1 MSPPLSQPLSPFLNA
16 AQARTNGHAS
26 KWSKVLGE
34 ISEKL
39 KLSQPGSVAIVAS
52 ARQTNEELYLLSKL
66 AKKLGALTDSVPRR
80 GEGDRLLLSA
90 DRNPNGEGARLTGIA
105 AEPMG
110 SNLPKIA
117 EGIRDGQV
125 KTLVVFGEDVTRH
138 GIGVDLLGKL
148 ETLIVSDLLPNETTK
163 LAHYLLPGCAQAE
176 KRGTFTN
183 GKGRVQRFMKAI
195 EPRGEARPEWE
206 FLAELVSGVTGGKIP
221 ANLEG
226 LFNQMAGDVPAFR
239 DMTWAK
245 LGNLG
250 VTANL

>member
-1 MSPPLSQPLSPFLNA
+1 VGASP
-16 AQARTNGHAS
+16 ARWKS
-26 KWSKVLGE
+26 VLQE

-39 KLSQPGSVAIVAS
+39 KQAQAGSVAIIAS

-117 EGIRDGQV
+117 EGIRNGKI

-138 GIGVDLLGKL
+138 GIGADLLGKL
-148 ETLIVSDLLPNETTK
+148 EALIVSDLLPSETTK
-163 LAHYLLPGCAQAE
+163 LAHYLLPGCAHAE
-176 KRGTFTN
+176 KRGTYTN
-183 GKGRVQRFMKAI
+183 TKGRVQKFMKAI

-206 FLAELVSGVTGGKIP
+206 FLGELVSSVTGEKVP
-221 ANLEG
+221 AGLEG
-226 LFNQMAGDVPAFR
+226 LFNQMAASVPAFR
-239 DMTWAK
+239 EITWAK

-250 VTANL
+250 VTANLQP